1 MSDTKYGYAGGI
13 LVINLADES
22 YEIVDSAPYVD
33 EWIGGHGLCS
43 KLFWDYCEDKSVQA
57 YDPKNVIVFSCNPF
71 FGTLVPASSARIE
84 MTGLG
89 PFAYP
94 EWYTRSSIGG
104 RIAGSMKAAGFDA
117 CVVLGKAERRIWVS
131 VVNDEVT
138 FHDAEGLWG
147 KGTWETQEL
156 IWSEVTHQ
164 TPDGG
169 WFEFTRS
176 RDGGRSTDRPSVLAI
191 GPAGENL
198 VRTATITHDAGHVA
212 GQSGFGAVWGAK
224 NLKAISFLGSKSF
237 EVADPATLI
246 DLRIELQR
254 DYGYHVDNPTAELA
268 SLSFGA
274 MGEIIRQPGFST
286 FNLTLKD
293 TTGRPEGCLGCFRN
307 CRINVAGRVGN
318 EATCNSSLY
327 YTASGKTEDQLYVN
341 TILNDLGID
350 AFEVDFLPYLRNLN
364 KMGVLGEGMEIDT
377 DLPFDRF
384 DNVVFPDT
392 LIKRIAYRE
401 EIGDDLA
408 EGLARAAM
416 KWGRWEEDTATG
428 LLERPYW
435 GYCMHYDPRVEAEW
449 GYATILN
456 ERDINEH
463 GLNWI
468 IHWTP
473 MLWKGLGGDWLSA
486 EDFVSEITGLVG
498 LSDPKCLDF
507 SEEGMYSDLMV
518 ETTEWYRYH
527 GRFWIQ
533 SMGMCDWAWPNLVN
547 FVNFS
552 PDDYGGA
559 SPRFELGFFKAVT
572 GRELTYEESLDYGR
586 KFLLLDRAIWIEQG
600 REREDE
606 QFAKYIYDVPTS
618 TPYFMPAVEN
628 GEWVYSTNMGR
639 TLDRDKFE
647 EVKTKLYAHDGLNEK
662 GYPKKSELEK
672 YGLDN
677 VAQRLQ
683 ELGKLGE

>member
-1 MSDTKYGYAGGI
+1 M
-13 LVINLADES
+13 
-22 YEIVDSAPYVD
+22 
-33 EWIGGHGLCS
+33 
-43 KLFWDYCEDKSVQA
+43 
-57 YDPKNVIVFSCNPF
+57 
-71 FGTLVPASSARIE
+71 
-84 MTGLG
+84 
-89 PFAYP
+89 
-94 EWYTRSSIGG
+94 
-104 RIAGSMKAAGFDA
+104 
-117 CVVLGKAERRIWVS
+117 
-131 VVNDEVT
+131 
-138 FHDAEGLWG
+138 
-147 KGTWETQEL
+147 
-156 IWSEVTHQ
+156 
-164 TPDGG
+164 
-169 WFEFTRS
+169 
-176 RDGGRSTDRPSVLAI
+176 
-191 GPAGENL
+191 
-198 VRTATITHDAGHVA
+198 RTATITHDAGHVA

-662 GYPKKSELEK
+662 GYPKKSELAK
-672 YGLDN
+672 YGLDD